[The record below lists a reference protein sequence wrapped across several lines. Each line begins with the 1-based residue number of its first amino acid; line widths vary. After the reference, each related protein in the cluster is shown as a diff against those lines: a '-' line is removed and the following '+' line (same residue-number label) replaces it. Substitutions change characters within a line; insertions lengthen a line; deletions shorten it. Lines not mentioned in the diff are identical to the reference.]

1 MNSKARSSWPYGFL
15 LVFLTALALH
25 ASPGTDSKIDAGLM
39 SRLADDDDAKAPFFV
54 VFGERP
60 DLTPAYRIS
69 NRQARAQFVARALQA
84 TANRSQAGV
93 RGDRKST
100 RLNSSHVAI
109 SYAVFCLKKKTN
121 TPGTTPTTARSI

>member
-54 VFGERP
+54 AFCERP
-60 DLTPAYRIS
+60 DLTPAYRIFS
-69 NRQARAQFVARALQA
+69 RKARVNFVTPAFPA
-84 TANRSQAGV
+84 TVDRDQPWV
-93 RGDRKST
+93 RG
-100 RLNSSHVAI
+100 SSVG
-109 SYAVFCLKKKTN
+109 
-121 TPGTTPTTARSI
+121 PW